1 MGKLCKKLCILNV
14 LGEGEGEGVAGDQ
27 DGRPGHPVQ
36 ASGAAGSSGRELSE
50 SEEMYL
56 YLVDE
61 ETGKPAVGAGYP
73 IVIKAASP
81 KAKEFVPL
89 MSVGLKALCV
99 TNKVA
104 GLAKCLGLP
113 VPTLMAKELHGLAD
127 DFVNKIN
134 EKSSVAGFD
143 CLQSAVDEG
152 FSKSLEGTKGDDA
165 EQKKLRGSKLR
176 EFKRFLEE
184 NDSKKLFGGLERV
197 QKEDGSIVWTLPAKV
212 DDENEFVVEELTEE
226 EEVKVRSLSKAK
238 AEVEE
243 EEKAEEPEGPQKGW
257 LFKRAPKASDGDA
270 SKSSF
275 KSKRQAAGIFGGVQK
290 QWQKRYCIIEEG
302 WLMYFKDEGMKDLK
316 GRIAL
321 NEVNE
326 VKTEGVTEEGDEVPE
341 SRAAFS
347 FEQGGREWVFAAS
360 SEEEMKEWA
369 RKIGGS

>member
-1 MGKLCKKLCILNV
+1 MAVPHFDCLLDLQ
-14 LGEGEGEGVAGDQ
+14 LWSGV
-27 DGRPGHPVQ
+27 
-36 ASGAAGSSGRELSE
+36 
-50 SEEMYL
+50 EEMYL

-61 ETGKPAVGAGYP
+61 E

-81 KAKEFVPL
+81 KAKEFVPS
-89 MSVGLKALCV
+89 MRVGLKALCA

-104 GLAKCLGLP
+104 GLAKCLGFP
-113 VPTLMAKELHGLAD
+113 APTLMTKELHGLAD

-152 FSKSLEGTKGDDA
+152 FSESLEGSNGDDA

-212 DDENEFVVEELTEE
+212 DDENEEVEEVEELEE
-226 EEVKVRSLSKAK
+226 EEVKVRSLPKAK

-243 EEKAEEPEGPQKGW
+243 EEKTEEPEGPQKGW

-275 KSKRQAAGIFGGVQK
+275 KSFKRQAAGIFGGVQK

-302 WLMYFKDEGMKDLK
+302 WLMYFKDEGMKELK

-326 VKTEGVTEEGDEVPE
+326 VKTGGVTEEGDEVPE
-341 SRAAFS
+341 SGAAFS

-360 SEEEMKEWA
+360 SEGEMKEWA
-369 RKIGGS
+369 RKISGS